1 MNILVADDDPVM
13 RRLICD
19 ILNKNQF
26 VPIEAQNG
34 QEALD
39 IFFGDSHID
48 IVILDVMMP
57 VFDGWEVLKEIRL
70 HSEVP
75 VIMLTALGDETN
87 EVNGFVKGADDYI
100 AKPFSY
106 NVFVAR
112 LNAIAKKRQKQNCA
126 DIEAGGIRILKSS
139 RRVFIGD
146 IEVALNPKEF
156 ELLLCL
162 VVNKGVVLSREQIL
176 NQVWGYDY
184 DGEIRT
190 IDAHVKMLRAKL
202 KEFGGCIRT
211 IHGIGY
217 TYEAVRNEDN

>member
-19 ILNKNQF
+19 ILAKNQYKP
-26 VPIEAQNG
+26 VEAKNG

-39 IFFGDSHID
+39 VFFGNGDID
-48 IVILDVMMP
+48 LVILDVMMP

-70 HSEVP
+70 HSDVP
-75 VIMLTALGDETN
+75 VIMLTALGDENN
-87 EVNGFVKGADDYI
+87 EVNGFNKGADDYI

-106 NVFVAR
+106 NIFVAR
-112 LNAIAKKRQKQNCA
+112 LNAIAKKHQKENQA
-126 DIEAGGIRILKSS
+126 EIEAGKIRILKSS
-139 RRVFIGD
+139 RRIFAGGS
-146 IEVALNPKEF
+146 EVTLNPKEF
-156 ELLLCL
+156 DLLLCL
-162 VVNKGVVLSREQIL
+162 VLNKGIALSREQIL
-176 NQVWGYDY
+176 NRVWGYDY

-211 IHGIGY
+211 VHGVGY
-217 TYEAVRNEDN
+217 SFEAVRDEDN